1 MADKYCLVSQLILIF
16 SLEPDKN
23 VCIFVFIVLL
33 LDNDCRRP
41 ETHIKYI
48 YIYIIVCFFII
59 NNTLDNIFFHK
70 SQSKSTVSCM
80 VSAILRLGYI
90 CRNWVLHL
98 AINCREA
105 RPSSIN

>member
-16 SLEPDKN
+16 SVEPDKN

-48 YIYIIVCFFII
+48 YI
-59 NNTLDNIFFHK
+59 
-70 SQSKSTVSCM
+70 
-80 VSAILRLGYI
+80 
-90 CRNWVLHL
+90 
-98 AINCREA
+98 
-105 RPSSIN
+105 